1 MLMLDAHKK
10 QFLFS
15 DKLLIVGLILF
26 SIFFSAIIIASVY
39 FDVLLYVLPIIATL
53 PIFYF
58 VTVKPKIWLY
68 TLLIL
73 TGIFFQTTGEGVSVL
88 DAVMAFYFLGSIL
101 AWFFHRAFIIRKKVA
116 ENVGDWLI
124 LAFFI
129 LIPLN
134 LIIVLINDA
143 DPELWLRETLMMAIV
158 LMYFPIRDI
167 VRTEG
172 DIKKMLLVFAV
183 VIAGVGTFQ
192 LYDYYIRVTAKMVY
206 AYELIHSM
214 STNQTL
220 YTAASLV
227 GLIFLITT
235 DSLKVRIISIIFTAM
250 SVAFL
255 FSTFSRTF
263 WLILVLSAFLIFLI
277 VPYRKK
283 IRMALSVGLLII
295 FIGSSA
301 FLLMRDNITLLYEAS
316 KTRLLSSTK
325 VKDDISLRS
334 RLIEWE
340 HVLNLIY
347 ANPLGGNGLG
357 KQFHFYEPIKMQTK
371 HTSIIHNGYL
381 FLPYRLGIPLS
392 MFYFSFLMFYVF
404 KTINLLP
411 KARSDFEK
419 SLIYSIIGV
428 FMSLFIS
435 NYTSSQ
441 FFYRDGIFVTAM
453 IISLI
458 CILERIINQK
468 SLSESTADA
477 N

>member
-1 MLMLDAHKK
+1 MLDAHKK

-15 DKLLIVGLILF
+15 DKLLIVGLILS
-26 SIFFSAIIIASVY
+26 SIFFAAIILASVY
-39 FDVLLYVLPIIATL
+39 FDVMLYVLPVIAIAPL
-53 PIFYF
+53 FYF

-68 TLLIL
+68 TLLAL
-73 TGIFFQTTGEGVSVL
+73 TGIFFQTTGGGISAIDV
-88 DAVMAFYFLGSIL
+88 VMAIYFLGSIL
-101 AWFFHRAFIIRKKVA
+101 AWFFHRMFVIRKKVA
-116 ENVGDWLI
+116 ENIGDWLV

-134 LIIVLINDA
+134 LIIVIMNDA

-167 VRTEG
+167 VRTEA
-172 DIKKMLLVFAV
+172 DIKKVLLVFAI
-183 VIAGVGTFQ
+183 VIAGVGTYQ

-235 DSLKVRIISIIFTAM
+235 ESVKVRIFSIIFTAM

-263 WLILVLSAFLIFLI
+263 WVILVLSVFLIFLI
-277 VPYRKK
+277 VPFQKK
-283 IRMALSVGLLII
+283 IRMALSIGFLVI

-301 FLLMRDNITLLYEAS
+301 FLLMRDNVTLLYEAS
-316 KTRLLSSTK
+316 KNRLLSSTK
-325 VKDDISLRS
+325 VRDDISLRS

-340 HVLNLIY
+340 QVLNLIY
-347 ANPLGGNGLG
+347 ENPLGGNGLG
-357 KQFHFYEPIKMQTK
+357 KHFHYYEPIRMQTK

-381 FLPYRLGIPLS
+381 FLPFRLGIPLS
-392 MFYFSFLMFYVF
+392 LFYFSFLTFYVF

-411 KARSDFEK
+411 KARSEFEK

-453 IISLI
+453 IIAFI